1 LSHVGELARCFEA
14 QIVFLYV
21 IEPAL
26 HAIELHDF
34 SSGVSV
40 ELTKQASD
48 EAKTYLDSW
57 KGEFREKGIEASVC
71 VEHGPVVATI
81 IEVADQESVDL
92 IAMASHVRSGLSH
105 VFYGSAAIG
114 VLHRVDRSLR
124 IIRSR

>member
-1 LSHVGELARCFEA
+1 MRLKPISTHGRVSSARKVSKP
-14 QIVFLYV
+14 VFVLNN
-21 IEPAL
+21 
-26 HAIELHDF
+26 
-34 SSGVSV
+34 
-40 ELTKQASD
+40 
-48 EAKTYLDSW
+48 
-57 KGEFREKGIEASVC
+57 
-71 VEHGPVVATI
+71 GPVLATI